1 MRTPGIQV
9 LHGWGMATRAR
20 SLVYR
25 PGAAEEV
32 AAGILDARGRGLSVM
47 ARGAGLSYGDAA
59 LNQGGAVLD
68 LSGMRKILSF
78 DPDAGLLRAEAG
90 ATIGDVWRHTLPH
103 GWWPPVVPGT
113 MEATLGGCVAMNV
126 HGKNHATAGAIA
138 RHVESVTLVTGSGE
152 SRALHRGVVPDEDG
166 SLWGLSLADVVGG
179 QGLTGTVVDVTL
191 RLRKVHS
198 GYLDVEASVTRS
210 LPETFEAIDRG
221 AREAD
226 YTVAWLDCGGY
237 RAGRAVVHHAWY
249 LPQGHALTGA
259 GLEPDAQ
266 RLPGR
271 VGGVL
276 PAGQAWRALRPLM
289 SRAGI
294 RVLNG
299 VKHASAS
306 LRGTRRYT
314 QTHAAFHFLLD
325 YVPSWKRAYGRDGLI
340 QYQMFVPTSGAREA
354 FAEALH
360 EQRRLGVTSY
370 LAVMKRHTT
379 EDAAASYAVDGYSLA
394 MDFPVGRGERFSR
407 LMRLCRS
414 LDVILEGYAGR
425 LYAAKDAVGVGL
437 LPERRDPAFSSNL
450 VRRWERGTR

>member
-1 MRTPGIQV
+1 MQV
-9 LHGWGMATRAR
+9 LHGWGMATHAR

-25 PGAAEEV
+25 PVDTTDVAGA
-32 AAGILDARGRGLSVM
+32 ILDARQRGLSVN

-78 DPDAGLLRAEAG
+78 DPKGGLIRAEAG

-138 RHVESVTLVTGSGE
+138 RHVEGVTLVTGGGE
-152 SRALHRGVVPDEDG
+152 IRALHRGVVPDEDG

-191 RLRKVHS
+191 QLRKVHS

-249 LPQGHALTGA
+249 LPQGHPLAGA
-259 GLEPDAQ
+259 GMEPERQ

-276 PAGQAWRALRPLM
+276 PARQAWRALRPFM

-294 RVLNG
+294 RVLNWA
-299 VKHASAS
+299 KHGSAA
-306 LRGTRRYT
+306 LRGTRRYA

-325 YVPSWKRAYGRDGLI
+325 YVPNWKRAYGRDGLI
-340 QYQMFVPTSGAREA
+340 QYQMFVPATGAREA

-370 LAVMKRHTT
+370 LAVMKRHTA
-379 EDAAASYAVDGYSLA
+379 EDAAASYSVDGYSLA

-414 LDVILEGYAGR
+414 FDVILEGYAGR

>member
-1 MRTPGIQV
+1 MMSPGIQV
-9 LHGWGMATRAR
+9 LHGWGMATHAR

-25 PGAAEEV
+25 PGDAGEV
-32 AAGILDARGRGLSVM
+32 AAAILDARERGLSVT

-78 DPDAGLLRAEAG
+78 DPETGLLRAEAG
-90 ATIGDVWRHTLPH
+90 VTIGDVWRHTLPQ

-126 HGKNHATAGAIA
+126 HGENHATAGAIA
-138 RHVESVTLVTGSGE
+138 RHVEAVTLVTGSGE

-179 QGLTGTVVDVTL
+179 QGLTGTVVEVAL

-198 GYLDVEASVTRS
+198 GYLDVETSVTRS

-237 RAGRAVVHHAWY
+237 HAGRAVVHHAWY
-249 LPQGHALTGA
+249 LPQGHALSGA
-259 GLEPDAQ
+259 GMEPEAQ

-271 VGGVL
+271 VAGVL
-276 PAGQAWRALRPLM
+276 PARQAWRVLRPFM

-299 VKHASAS
+299 VTHGSAS
-306 LRGTRRYT
+306 LRGTRRYA
-314 QTHAAFHFLLD
+314 QTYAAFHSLPD
-325 YVPSWKRAYGRDGLI
+325 WKPAYGREGLI

-360 EQRRLGVTSY
+360 EQDRLGVTSY

-394 MDFPVGRGERFSR
+394 MDFPVGRGQRFSR